1 MGGGR
6 APFHTGLLQEQAP
19 HSPKSPSHD
28 HPITRA
34 MDLSSYAST
43 TTTTNS
49 PTTPGPGAHL
59 VHPAGQLGGADPP
72 QEQPP
77 AIAPSHLLQRA
88 ALLAVDRT
96 PRSGSRCQAHL
107 TVRPA
112 EPLPSLHP
120 ASLTHTSPIA
130 AMTCTF
136 SAEQITAL
144 SAPLDRAKVRQ
155 REQGRS
161 QVSYLEGWQV
171 IAEANRIFGFDG
183 WQRETVAL
191 RCVNQSERSIGR
203 EQRPGW
209 GVTYTAR
216 VRITVGESTAGSQL
230 IREGCGAGHGI
241 DTDLGQAHE
250 SALKEAETDA
260 MKRALMTF
268 GNAFGLALYDK
279 QQREVTGGALVGVI
293 APAPSRPAGRVHA
306 TAGGASSANS
316 SHSQAPRIE
325 HQAQAAA
332 TPKTEPP
339 SALPTAAAQPPADD
353 PGLAPLDQA
362 TIRQLHATIRAL
374 PAPVL
379 EGFSKAFR
387 KRFQV
392 PADAP
397 SIADRIC
404 QRRHHDWIETFL
416 VSHR

>member
-1 MGGGR
+1 
-6 APFHTGLLQEQAP
+6 
-19 HSPKSPSHD
+19 
-28 HPITRA
+28 
-34 MDLSSYAST
+34 
-43 TTTTNS
+43 
-49 PTTPGPGAHL
+49 
-59 VHPAGQLGGADPP
+59 
-72 QEQPP
+72 
-77 AIAPSHLLQRA
+77 
-88 ALLAVDRT
+88 
-96 PRSGSRCQAHL
+96 
-107 TVRPA
+107 
-112 EPLPSLHP
+112 
-120 ASLTHTSPIA
+120 
-130 AMTCTF
+130 MTCTF
-136 SAEQITAL
+136 SPEQITAL

-161 QVSYLEGWQV
+161 SVSYLEGWQV

-191 RCVNQSERSIGR
+191 RCVNQSERTIGR
-203 EQRPGW
+203 DQKPGW

-216 VRITVGESTAGSQL
+216 VRISVSTTGQPAL

-268 GNAFGLALYDK
+268 GNPFGLALYDK
-279 QQREVTGGALVGVI
+279 QQREVTGA
-293 APAPSRPAGRVHA
+293 AA
-306 TAGGASSANS
+306 AGGARPTNQPAARPTALRVVPTASAPAQ
-316 SHSQAPRIE
+316 HRAPSTQDGKRE
-325 HQAQAAA
+325 A
-332 TPKTEPP
+332 TSKTEPP
-339 SALPTAAAQPPADD
+339 AAATGQVAPAAASPQQQPD
-353 PGLAPLDQA
+353 PSLSPLDPA

-416 VSHR
+416 IQHSCSRAAQPIA

>member
-1 MGGGR
+1 
-6 APFHTGLLQEQAP
+6 
-19 HSPKSPSHD
+19 
-28 HPITRA
+28 
-34 MDLSSYAST
+34 
-43 TTTTNS
+43 
-49 PTTPGPGAHL
+49 
-59 VHPAGQLGGADPP
+59 
-72 QEQPP
+72 
-77 AIAPSHLLQRA
+77 
-88 ALLAVDRT
+88 
-96 PRSGSRCQAHL
+96 
-107 TVRPA
+107 
-112 EPLPSLHP
+112 
-120 ASLTHTSPIA
+120 
-130 AMTCTF
+130 MTCTF

-155 REQGRS
+155 RRQGRS

-183 WQRETVAL
+183 WQRETIAL
-191 RCVNQSERSIGR
+191 RCVHQAERLIGE

-209 GVTYTAR
+209 GVSYTAR
-216 VRITVGESTAGSQL
+216 VRISVSASTAGQPAL

-279 QQREVTGGALVGVI
+279 QQREVTSGAPAGGDRSSSGQANRPRSTPLRVVPP
-293 APAPSRPAGRVHA
+293 APAPA
-306 TAGGASSANS
+306 TARPQG
-316 SHSQAPRIE
+316 IE
-325 HQAQAAA
+325 QQAQAAA
-332 TPKTEPP
+332 TPKAEPP
-339 SALPTAAAQPPADD
+339 SAVPATAQQHPND

-362 TIRQLHATIRAL
+362 TIRQLHATIRGL

-392 PADAP
+392 PAEVP
-397 SIADRIC
+397 TIADRIC
-404 QRRHHDWIETFL
+404 QRRHHDWIETFM

>member
-1 MGGGR
+1 
-6 APFHTGLLQEQAP
+6 
-19 HSPKSPSHD
+19 
-28 HPITRA
+28 
-34 MDLSSYAST
+34 
-43 TTTTNS
+43 
-49 PTTPGPGAHL
+49 
-59 VHPAGQLGGADPP
+59 
-72 QEQPP
+72 
-77 AIAPSHLLQRA
+77 
-88 ALLAVDRT
+88 
-96 PRSGSRCQAHL
+96 
-107 TVRPA
+107 
-112 EPLPSLHP
+112 
-120 ASLTHTSPIA
+120 
-130 AMTCTF
+130 MTCTF
-136 SAEQITAL
+136 SAEQIASL

-155 REQGRS
+155 RRQGRS

-191 RCVNQSERSIGR
+191 RCVHQAERLIGE

-216 VRITVGESTAGSQL
+216 VRISVSASTAGQPAL

-241 DTDLGQAHE
+241 DIDLGQAHE

-268 GNAFGLALYDK
+268 GNPFGLALYDK
-279 QQREVTGGALVGVI
+279 QQREVTGVAAAGDARPANQQAARPTALRLVPTAS
-293 APAPSRPAGRVHA
+293 APAQHRTPSAEEAQSEA
-306 TAGGASSANS
+306 TSKSA
-316 SHSQAPRIE
+316 PP
-325 HQAQAAA
+325 AAA
-332 TPKTEPP
+332 TAQGAPAVATP
-339 SALPTAAAQPPADD
+339 QPPALD
-353 PGLAPLDQA
+353 PGLMPLDQG
-362 TIRQLHATIRAL
+362 TIRQLHATIRGL

-404 QRRHHDWIETFL
+404 QRQHHDWIETFL

>member
-1 MGGGR
+1 
-6 APFHTGLLQEQAP
+6 
-19 HSPKSPSHD
+19 
-28 HPITRA
+28 
-34 MDLSSYAST
+34 
-43 TTTTNS
+43 
-49 PTTPGPGAHL
+49 
-59 VHPAGQLGGADPP
+59 
-72 QEQPP
+72 
-77 AIAPSHLLQRA
+77 
-88 ALLAVDRT
+88 
-96 PRSGSRCQAHL
+96 
-107 TVRPA
+107 
-112 EPLPSLHP
+112 
-120 ASLTHTSPIA
+120 
-130 AMTCTF
+130 MTCTF

-161 QVSYLEGWQV
+161 SVSYLEGWQV

-191 RCVNQSERSIGR
+191 RCVNQSERTIGAR
-203 EQRPGW
+203 GTSRDQRPGW

-216 VRITVGESTAGSQL
+216 VRITVGEGTGAQL

-279 QQREVTGGALVGVI
+279 QQREVTGAAGGGGARPANQPAARPTALRVVPTTS
-293 APAPSRPAGRVHA
+293 APAQHRAPSTQEGQREA
-306 TAGGASSANS
+306 TS
-316 SHSQAPRIE
+316 
-325 HQAQAAA
+325 
-332 TPKTEPP
+332 KTEPP
-339 SALPTAAAQPPADD
+339 VAATAQVAPAVATPQAQPD
-353 PGLAPLDQA
+353 PGLSPLDPA

-416 VSHR
+416 VQHHSPPEAVAALHG

>member
-1 MGGGR
+1 
-6 APFHTGLLQEQAP
+6 
-19 HSPKSPSHD
+19 
-28 HPITRA
+28 
-34 MDLSSYAST
+34 
-43 TTTTNS
+43 
-49 PTTPGPGAHL
+49 
-59 VHPAGQLGGADPP
+59 
-72 QEQPP
+72 
-77 AIAPSHLLQRA
+77 
-88 ALLAVDRT
+88 
-96 PRSGSRCQAHL
+96 
-107 TVRPA
+107 
-112 EPLPSLHP
+112 
-120 ASLTHTSPIA
+120 
-130 AMTCTF
+130 
-136 SAEQITAL
+136 
-144 SAPLDRAKVRQ
+144 
-155 REQGRS
+155 
-161 QVSYLEGWQV
+161 VSYLEGWQV

-191 RCVNQSERSIGR
+191 RCVHQAERLIGE

-216 VRITVGESTAGSQL
+216 VRISVSASTAGQPAL

-279 QQREVTGGALVGVI
+279 QQREVT
-293 APAPSRPAGRVHA
+293 R
-306 TAGGASSANS
+306 GASSGGDRS
-316 SHSQAPRIE
+316 STVQASRPRATPLRVVPPAPTPATARPQRIE
-325 HQAQAAA
+325 NQAQAAA

-339 SALPTAAAQPPADD
+339 SALPTAAAQQPADD
-353 PGLAPLDQA
+353 HGLTPLDPA
-362 TIRQLHATIRAL
+362 TIRQLHATIRGL

-404 QRRHHDWIETFL
+404 QRRHHEWIETFM

>member
-1 MGGGR
+1 
-6 APFHTGLLQEQAP
+6 
-19 HSPKSPSHD
+19 
-28 HPITRA
+28 
-34 MDLSSYAST
+34 
-43 TTTTNS
+43 
-49 PTTPGPGAHL
+49 
-59 VHPAGQLGGADPP
+59 
-72 QEQPP
+72 
-77 AIAPSHLLQRA
+77 
-88 ALLAVDRT
+88 
-96 PRSGSRCQAHL
+96 
-107 TVRPA
+107 
-112 EPLPSLHP
+112 
-120 ASLTHTSPIA
+120 
-130 AMTCTF
+130 MTCTF

-155 REQGRS
+155 RRQGRS

-191 RCVNQSERSIGR
+191 RCVHQAERLIGE

-216 VRITVGESTAGSQL
+216 VRISVSASSAGQPAL

-241 DTDLGQAHE
+241 DIDLGQAHE

-279 QQREVTGGALVGVI
+279 QQREVTGGATGGGDRSSNGQASRPRSTPLRVVP
-293 APAPSRPAGRVHA
+293 PAPNTA
-306 TAGGASSANS
+306 TATTQG
-316 SHSQAPRIE
+316 IE

-332 TPKTEPP
+332 TPNTEPP
-339 SALPTAAAQPPADD
+339 SELPTSAAPSPD
-353 PGLAPLDQA
+353 PGLAPLDPA
-362 TIRQLHATIRAL
+362 TIRQLHATIRGL
-374 PAPVL
+374 PPPVL

-392 PADAP
+392 PAEAP

-404 QRRHHDWIETFL
+404 QRRHHEWIETFM

>member
-1 MGGGR
+1 
-6 APFHTGLLQEQAP
+6 
-19 HSPKSPSHD
+19 
-28 HPITRA
+28 
-34 MDLSSYAST
+34 
-43 TTTTNS
+43 
-49 PTTPGPGAHL
+49 
-59 VHPAGQLGGADPP
+59 
-72 QEQPP
+72 
-77 AIAPSHLLQRA
+77 
-88 ALLAVDRT
+88 
-96 PRSGSRCQAHL
+96 
-107 TVRPA
+107 
-112 EPLPSLHP
+112 
-120 ASLTHTSPIA
+120 
-130 AMTCTF
+130 MTCTF

-155 REQGRS
+155 RRQGRS

-191 RCVNQSERSIGR
+191 RCVHQAERLIGE

-216 VRITVGESTAGSQL
+216 VRISVNASTAGQPAL

-268 GNAFGLALYDK
+268 GNPFGLALYDK
-279 QQREVTGGALVGVI
+279 QQREVTGAAGGGAARPANQPAARPTALRVVPATS
-293 APAPSRPAGRVHA
+293 APAPHRAPSTQEGQREA
-306 TAGGASSANS
+306 TS
-316 SHSQAPRIE
+316 
-325 HQAQAAA
+325 
-332 TPKTEPP
+332 KTEPP
-339 SALPTAAAQPPADD
+339 AAATAQVAPAAAAPQPQPD
-353 PGLAPLDQA
+353 PSLSPLDPA

>member
-1 MGGGR
+1 
-6 APFHTGLLQEQAP
+6 
-19 HSPKSPSHD
+19 
-28 HPITRA
+28 
-34 MDLSSYAST
+34 
-43 TTTTNS
+43 
-49 PTTPGPGAHL
+49 
-59 VHPAGQLGGADPP
+59 
-72 QEQPP
+72 
-77 AIAPSHLLQRA
+77 
-88 ALLAVDRT
+88 
-96 PRSGSRCQAHL
+96 
-107 TVRPA
+107 
-112 EPLPSLHP
+112 
-120 ASLTHTSPIA
+120 
-130 AMTCTF
+130 MTCTF
-136 SAEQITAL
+136 SAEQIASL

-155 REQGRS
+155 RRQGRS

-191 RCVNQSERSIGR
+191 RCVHQAERLIGE

-216 VRITVGESTAGSQL
+216 VRISVSASTAGQPAL

-241 DTDLGQAHE
+241 DIDLGQAHE

-279 QQREVTGGALVGVI
+279 QQREVTGGAPAGGDRSISGQASRPRSTPLRVVPTTS
-293 APAPSRPAGRVHA
+293 APALHRAPSTQEGQREA
-306 TAGGASSANS
+306 TS
-316 SHSQAPRIE
+316 
-325 HQAQAAA
+325 
-332 TPKTEPP
+332 KTEPP
-339 SALPTAAAQPPADD
+339 AAATAQAAPAVRTARPQPD
-353 PGLAPLDQA
+353 PSLTPLDPA
-362 TIRQLHATIRAL
+362 TIRQLHTTIRGL

-392 PADAP
+392 PADVP

-416 VSHR
+416 IQHQSQPAAAALHHG

>member
-1 MGGGR
+1 
-6 APFHTGLLQEQAP
+6 
-19 HSPKSPSHD
+19 
-28 HPITRA
+28 
-34 MDLSSYAST
+34 
-43 TTTTNS
+43 
-49 PTTPGPGAHL
+49 
-59 VHPAGQLGGADPP
+59 
-72 QEQPP
+72 
-77 AIAPSHLLQRA
+77 
-88 ALLAVDRT
+88 
-96 PRSGSRCQAHL
+96 
-107 TVRPA
+107 
-112 EPLPSLHP
+112 
-120 ASLTHTSPIA
+120 
-130 AMTCTF
+130 MTCTF
-136 SAEQITAL
+136 SADQITAL

-155 REQGRS
+155 RRQGRS

-183 WQRETVAL
+183 WQRETIAL
-191 RCVNQSERSIGR
+191 RCVHQSERLIGE

-216 VRITVGESTAGSQL
+216 VRIGVSSAGQPAL

-268 GNAFGLALYDK
+268 GNPFGLALYDK
-279 QQREVTGGALVGVI
+279 QQREVTGASGGGAARPANQPAARPTALRVVPTAS
-293 APAPSRPAGRVHA
+293 APAPHRAPSTQEGQREATSKTEPPAAA
-306 TAGGASSANS
+306 TA
-316 SHSQAPRIE
+316 QVAP
-325 HQAQAAA
+325 AAA
-332 TPKTEPP
+332 TP
-339 SALPTAAAQPPADD
+339 QPQPET
-353 PGLAPLDQA
+353 GLSPLDPA

-416 VSHR
+416 VQHQSPPEAAAALHG